1 MSQGSINLAV
11 RRYKFEYL
19 EITDKTTTM
28 EINKWAENINTKDVV
43 WRLISNH
50 GADCINENNS
60 IFVVAIPSVE
70 TLPNKKHDLKIYS
83 KEDFHA
89 AYSTDFATFPN
100 DVDKISERAA
110 LDSKAKM
117 AQPAAKK
124 NLADIKTNIG
134 PNVNIGL
141 GVSHISG
148 PGNMAPRTE
157 ILGDA
162 WGVNHKGD
170 MHIGASGS
178 GLDEV
183 SKNILKNMNKQLG
196 RDTRY

>member
-1 MSQGSINLAV
+1 MNQGSINLAV

-28 EINKWAENINTKDVV
+28 EINKWAENINTKDVI
-43 WRLISNH
+43 WRLISNY
-50 GADCINENNS
+50 GADCINEENS
-60 IFVVAIPSVE
+60 LFVVAIPSIE
-70 TLPNKKHDLKIYS
+70 TLPDKKHDLKIYS
-83 KEDFHA
+83 KEEFHA
-89 AYSTDFATFPN
+89 VYSTDISDFTPN
-100 DVDKISERAA
+100 VAEAV
-110 LDSKAKM
+110 LESKAKM

-124 NLADIKTNIG
+124 NLSDLNLKTNIG

-148 PGNMAPRTE
+148 PGSLAPRTE

-162 WGVNHKGD
+162 WGVGHKGD
-170 MHIGASGS
+170 MRIGASGSGS

>member
-1 MSQGSINLAV
+1 MSQGSIKLAV

-50 GADCINENNS
+50 GADCINEENS
-60 IFVVAIPSVE
+60 LFVVAVPSNE
-70 TLPNKKHDLKIYS
+70 TLPDKKHDLKIYS
-83 KEDFHA
+83 KEEFHA
-89 AYSTDFATFPN
+89 VYSTDFSIFPN
-100 DVDKISERAA
+100 DVDKVSERAA

-117 AQPAAKK
+117 ALPSAKNDSK
-124 NLADIKTNIG
+124 ELNVKSTIG

-148 PGNMAPRTE
+148 PGSMAPRTE
-157 ILGDA
+157 VLGDA

-170 MHIGASGS
+170 MHIGTPV
-178 GLDEV
+178 LDEV
-183 SKNILKNMNKQLG
+183 SKNIVKNMNKRLG
-196 RDTRY
+196 GSTHY